1 MSDMLCY
8 MRKFFAPTAADLTI
22 LGELA
27 RVAALVISVTLA
39 VFIGTLQLDIDREG
53 HQDTTMS
60 AAQSMADS
68 KPKNSPSIRTHRA
81 QAEKACGES
90 VIATNAKV
98 FSPDVVVMKMNG
110 KVVIMGLDEA
120 LRRSQSKKHA
130 DNIWVL
136 GACKSHVTKR

>member
-1 MSDMLCY
+1 MKKNTEAKNFKDEAISWGVKIAIVMVLLIVAS
-8 MRKFFAPTAADLTI
+8 FN
-22 LGELA
+22 LA
-27 RVAALVISVTLA
+27 GHTTGNESTDVASAEAL
-39 VFIGTLQLDIDREG
+39 RE
-53 HQDTTMS
+53 
-60 AAQSMADS
+60 S

-90 VIATNAKV
+90 VVATSDKV

>member
-1 MSDMLCY
+1 MKEVL
-8 MRKFFAPTAADLTI
+8 RPTAESISIVDEMRRAIIVAGAIT
-22 LGELA
+22 
-27 RVAALVISVTLA
+27 AAL
-39 VFIGTLQLDIDREG
+39 FIGTLQMDIDREG
-53 HQDTTMS
+53 HQDTTKS
-60 AAQSMADS
+60 AAVAMEES

-81 QAEKACGES
+81 QAEKACGEP
-90 VIATNAKV
+90 VVATTAKV